1 MNANSYIRRLYIPIV
16 LLMALLIVTGC
27 FSRIKGW
34 SQESFRNPDFSN
46 DSLNK
51 GGLALL
57 PVIIL
62 EDTYQKDREPTGQ
75 IPAAPYARTIPQK
88 SAKEDKAVISHDA
101 YRIILNEILMS
112 NIQSRRPSFRIV
124 SPSDVLKRLNDD
136 GLTDIYR
143 TFNSNFPKVG
153 FDSALLKKFGETLNS
168 RYIFVS
174 QAVVT
179 ESKSEASLI
188 VIWTFGRKS
197 VLRSVKISG
206 QIWDT
211 AADRQVWEGFGVGYN
226 RLSSYEETPLF
237 EEIASEAVE
246 SLLKNVM
253 P

>member
-1 MNANSYIRRLYIPIV
+1 MKTNAYIDRFYIPI
-16 LLMALLIVTGC
+16 LLFMALLIVTGC

-34 SQESFRNPDFSN
+34 SQESFRNQDFSN
-46 DSLNK
+46 DFLSK
-51 GGLALL
+51 EGLALL

-62 EDTYQKDREPTGQ
+62 EDTYQTDTEPTGH
-75 IPAAPYARTIPQK
+75 IPAAPYVQGTPQK
-88 SAKEDKAVISHDA
+88 SAKGDKAVIAHDA

-124 SPSDVLKRLNDD
+124 SPSDALKRINDE
-136 GLTDIYR
+136 GLTDVYR

-153 FDSALLKKFGETLNS
+153 FDSNLLKKFGETLNS
-168 RYIFVS
+168 RYIFIS

-226 RLSSYEETPLF
+226 RLSSYEKTPLF
-237 EEIASEAVE
+237 EEIASKAVE

>member
-1 MNANSYIRRLYIPIV
+1 MNSNTYILRRFTP
-16 LLMALLIVTGC
+16 LLLLIILLIVTGC
-27 FSRIKGW
+27 YSKIKGW

-46 DSLNK
+46 DSLSK
-51 GGLALL
+51 EGLALL

-62 EDTYQKDREPTGQ
+62 EDTFPKDGEPSGQ
-75 IPAAPYARTIPQK
+75 IPAAPYAQTIPQK
-88 SAKEDKAVISHDA
+88 SAKVDKAVVAYDA

-112 NIQSRRPSFRIV
+112 NIQSRRPSFRIM
-124 SPSDVLKRLNDD
+124 SPSDALKRINDK
-136 GLTDIYR
+136 GLTDVYR

-153 FDSALLKKFGETLNS
+153 FDSFLLKKFGETLNS
-168 RYIFVS
+168 RYIFIS

-211 AADRQVWEGFGVGYN
+211 AADRQVWEGFGVGFN

-237 EEIASEAVE
+237 EEIASKAVE

>member
-1 MNANSYIRRLYIPIV
+1 MNANTYIRRFYIPI
-16 LLMALLIVTGC
+16 LLITTLLIVTGC

-34 SQESFRNPDFSN
+34 SQESFRNPDFSD
-46 DSLNK
+46 DSLSK

-57 PVIIL
+57 PDIIL
-62 EDTYQKDREPTGQ
+62 EDTYQKDREPGGQ
-75 IPAAPYARTIPQK
+75 IPAAPYAQTTPQK
-88 SAKEDKAVISHDA
+88 RVKEDKAVIAYDA
-101 YRIILNEILMS
+101 YRIIMNEILMS

-124 SPSDVLKRLNDD
+124 SPSDALKRINDER
-136 GLTDIYR
+136 LTDVYR
-143 TFNSNFPKVG
+143 TFNSNFPTVG
-153 FDSALLKKFGETLNS
+153 FDSTLLKKFGETLNS
-168 RYIFVS
+168 RYIFIS

-188 VIWTFGRKS
+188 IIWTFGRKS

-237 EEIASEAVE
+237 EEIASKAVE

>member
-1 MNANSYIRRLYIPIV
+1 MNINSYIHRHCTPIL
-16 LLMALLIVTGC
+16 LLMALLILTGC
-27 FSRIKGW
+27 FSNIKGW
-34 SQESFRNPDFSN
+34 SQESFRSPDFSN

-62 EDTYQKDREPTGQ
+62 EDTYQKDSESGSQ
-75 IPAAPYARTIPQK
+75 IPAAPYAQTSPQK
-88 SAKEDKAVISHDA
+88 STKEDKAVITYDA

-124 SPSDVLKRLNDD
+124 SPSDTLKRINDE
-136 GLTDIYR
+136 GLTDVYR

-153 FDSALLKKFGETLNS
+153 FDSALLKKFGKTLNS
-168 RYIFVS
+168 RYIFIS
-174 QAVVT
+174 QVVVT

-197 VLRSVKISG
+197 ILRSVKISG

-226 RLSSYEETPLF
+226 RLSSYEKTPLF
-237 EEIASEAVE
+237 EEIASKAVE